1 VSGAGP
7 PGGREP
13 GTRAGSRPT
22 DRPALARLLACVL
35 ARELR
40 DGEIVAFGLNAEIL
54 LAAALMAQRLHA
66 PNLSIR
72 HGLRVE
78 RGAEI
83 GPAAW
88 TPERSSRSHELIEYL
103 EAHDA
108 VLDVANR
115 SSPMRF
121 CDVFLIGGLQIDREG
136 STNLI
141 GIKGRDG
148 RPAVRG
154 PGSIGTTSIGTL
166 ARHVILFSG
175 EHTTRRFVETVDYV
189 SVPGWRRR
197 AAAGLEGGPALCL
210 TPLAVMDFADGSM
223 RLRSVHPHATVEE
236 VRRRTGFALPAG
248 PVPVT
253 PPPSPQERAALEV
266 VDPFG
271 RLDGVDLHPDGGD
284 E

>member
-1 VSGAGP
+1 MSGSGRTGGQGPETP
-7 PGGREP
+7 PGAR
-13 GTRAGSRPT
+13 SI
-22 DRPALARLLACVL
+22 DRTTLARLLACVL

-40 DGEIVAFGLNAEIL
+40 DGEIVAFGLHSELL

-66 PNLSIR
+66 PNLIIR

-88 TPERSSRSHELIEYL
+88 TPERSSRSHELVEYL

-148 RPAVRG
+148 RLALRG
-154 PGSIGTTSIGTL
+154 PGSIGTTSIGAL

-175 EHTTRRFVETVDYV
+175 EHTTRRFVERVDYV
-189 SVPGWRRR
+189 SVPGWTRR

-223 RLRSVHPHATVEE
+223 RLRSVHPHATAEE

-253 PPPSPQERAALEV
+253 PPPTPQEIAALEV

-271 RLDGVDLHPDGGD
+271 RLAGVELHPDGGP

>member
-1 VSGAGP
+1 VAQ
-7 PGGREP
+7 
-13 GTRAGSRPT
+13 
-22 DRPALARLLACVL
+22 LLACVV

-40 DGEIVAFGLNAEIL
+40 DGEIVAFGLHAEIL
-54 LAAALMAQRLHA
+54 LAAALLAQRLHA
-66 PNLSIR
+66 PNLTIR

-88 TPERSSRSHELIEYL
+88 TAERSSRSHELVEYL

-108 VLDVANR
+108 VLDVANP

-121 CDVFLIGGLQIDREG
+121 CDVFLVGGLQIDREG

-141 GIKGRDG
+141 GIKSQDG
-148 RPAVRG
+148 RLAVRG

-175 EHTTRRFVETVDYV
+175 EHTTRRFVERVDYV
-189 SVPGWRRR
+189 SVPGWKRR
-197 AAAGLEGGPALCL
+197 AAAGLEGGPDLCV
-210 TPLAVMDFADGSM
+210 TPLGVMDFDDGSM
-223 RLRSVHPHATVEE
+223 RLRSVHPHTTVDE
-236 VRRRTGFALPAG
+236 VRRRTGFTLRAG

-253 PPPSPQERAALEV
+253 PPPTPPERAALEV

-271 RLDGVDLHPDGGD
+271 RLAGVDLWPDGGRQ
-284 E
+284 